1 MVTSAYCPVNG
12 MIGPSPST
20 VRVSHTGSPLPNNS
34 FARLVELYRSNHVL
48 LNELDSA
55 RNKLERA
62 RAYLASP
69 TRNPALAAANLVHLK
84 SKHSVV
90 LTLLRANR
98 RQVQGLLGRAGVA
111 RAEG

>member
-12 MIGPSPST
+12 MIGASPST
-20 VRVSHTGSPLPNNS
+20 ARVSNTGPLLPDNT
-34 FARLVELYRSNHVL
+34 FARLVELYRSNYVL
-48 LNELDSA
+48 LNELDSSK
-55 RNKLERA
+55 NKLERA

-84 SKHSVV
+84 SKHSAV

-98 RQVQGLLGRAGVA
+98 RQVQDLLGRTGAA
-111 RAEG
+111 RAGG